1 LALKLRCTMTNA
13 APSVKPALM
22 IPRYTRAEAAAIWS
36 PQTRF
41 RIMFEIEAH
50 AADAMAELGVIPKL
64 AAETI
69 WARGGDVV
77 FDVDRIDAIERET
90 KHDVI
95 AFLTH
100 VTEIVGPEARFLHQG
115 MTSSDVNDTALAVQ
129 LSRATDLL
137 LEDVELVLAALK
149 RRAFE
154 HKMTPT
160 VGRSHGI
167 HAEPTTFGLKLAGHY
182 AEFVRARERLAMAR
196 FEIATCAI
204 SGPVGTFASVDPAVE
219 AHVAAKMGLRV
230 EPIST
235 QIIPRDR
242 HAAYFAALAVVA
254 SSIERLA
261 VEIRH
266 LQRTEVLEA
275 EEPFDVGQKGS
286 SAMPH
291 KRNPILSENLTGLA
305 RLVRMAVVP
314 ALENVALWHE
324 RDISHSSVERSIAPD
339 TTIHLDFAL
348 RRLASLVERLVVY
361 PDNMKR
367 NLDHLKGLV
376 QSQRV
381 LLALTQKGMA
391 REAAYSAVQGAAMKV
406 WRGEGSFVELLQ
418 TDPAVRPHLTDA
430 DLDEA
435 MDPTDSF
442 KQVDFIFGRVFGEAA
457 MDQSRSKTALVS
469 T

>member
-1 LALKLRCTMTNA
+1 
-13 APSVKPALM
+13 M
-22 IPRYTRAEAAAIWS
+22 IPRYARKEAADIWS

-41 RIMFEIEAH
+41 QIMFAIEAH
-50 AADAMAELGVIPKL
+50 AADAMADLGVIPKE
-64 AAETI
+64 AARVI
-69 WARGGDVV
+69 WEKGRDAIWDA
-77 FDVDRIDAIERET
+77 DRIDEIEREV

-129 LSRATDLL
+129 LCRATDLL

-154 HKMTPT
+154 HRFTPT
-160 VGRSHGI
+160 VGRSHAI

-204 SGPVGTFASVDPAVE
+204 SGAVGTFANVDPRVE
-219 AHVAAKMGLRV
+219 AYVAGKLGLAV

-235 QIIPRDR
+235 QVIPRDR

-254 SSIERLA
+254 SSVERLA
-261 VEIRH
+261 TEIRH

-275 EEPFDVGQKGS
+275 EEPFEVGQKGS

-291 KRNPILSENLTGLA
+291 KRNPILTENLTGLA
-305 RLVRMAVVP
+305 RLVRSAVVP

-324 RDISHSSVERSIAPD
+324 HDISHSSVERAIAPD
-339 TTIHLDFAL
+339 ATVHLDFAL
-348 RRLASLVERLVVY
+348 RRLAGVMERLVIY
-361 PDNMKR
+361 PENMAR
-367 NLDHLKGLV
+367 NLDRLGGLV
-376 QSQRV
+376 HSQRV
-381 LLALTQKGMA
+381 LLGLTQKGLS
-391 REAAYSAVQGAAMKV
+391 REASYAAVQRNAMRV
-406 WRGEGSFVELLQ
+406 WRGEGNFLDFLKADPEVTLSDAELSELF
-418 TDPAVRPHLTDA
+418 
-430 DLDEA
+430 DLGYH
-435 MDPTDSF
+435 F
-442 KQVDFIFGRVFGEAA
+442 KHVDTVFARVFG
-457 MDQSRSKTALVS
+457 DQAKVDA
-469 T
+469 